1 MSKIVIYLGPSL
13 APSIAQSWLNA
24 TYLPPIKRGDLAMLS
39 PDVQIV
45 GIIDG
50 VFHQSLAVSPKEII
64 GLLDRGVNVYGASS
78 IGALR
83 AAEAHS
89 YGMIGVGKIFEMYR
103 DREIDADD
111 EVAVAYDPSTEL
123 TVSEP
128 LVNIRSAL
136 KTAVAEGI
144 ILSDEADQIIC
155 TLKSIY
161 YPLRS
166 YQLVERM
173 SPALAPFLRASHYN
187 QKSDDAVF
195 LLRTIA
201 SLGQEGATAGPV
213 SDPEKLRESFTL
225 NTAGSPIERSARV
238 PGTTTP

>member
-1 MSKIVIYLGPSL
+1 MSRIVIYLGPSL
-13 APSIAQSWLNA
+13 ALSTARSWLNA
-24 TYLPPIKRGDLAMLS
+24 TYLPPIKRGDLAKLS

-64 GLLDRGVNVYGASS
+64 GLLDRGVSVYGSSS

-111 EVAVAYDPSTEL
+111 EVAVAYDPSTDL

-136 KTAVAEGI
+136 STAVAEGI
-144 ILSDEADQIIC
+144 ICCDEADQIIR
-155 TLKSIY
+155 TLKGIY
-161 YPLRS
+161 YPLRT

-173 SPALAPFLRASHYN
+173 SPALAPFLKASQYN
-187 QKSDDAVF
+187 QKRDDAVL
-195 LLRTIA
+195 LLRTIV
-201 SLGQEGATAGPV
+201 SLGQEGALT
-213 SDPEKLRESFTL
+213 SSIHDPEKLRESCTL
-225 NTAGSPIERSARV
+225 STAGSSSERPARV
-238 PGTTTP
+238 PGTTRP